1 MNYVEY
7 LEKEQPIAYKIFY
20 NALKNNKVFHAY
32 LLSGQAGT
40 PLLEISKF
48 LAKSLI
54 CKNRNP
60 FACDSCSNCSRINN
74 EVYGDLIII
83 DGKKEPIKKEL
94 IHKIEEEFSKTSL
107 EKSGIKIYI
116 INLIENMTLDSVSV
130 LLKFLEEP
138 TENTYAFLT
147 TENEFRVLPTILSR
161 TQIVHFNSVDKK
173 LLIEKSLEEGVSAND
188 AELLSNFYND
198 SSTIKEESNSEEF
211 QEIKNLT
218 INIFSYINN
227 KEDLRFYFEN
237 NINKNKDIKQNI
249 RLFFDILIF
258 IFKEAYT
265 YKFENKTIFKS
276 YENIFINLN
285 NQFNNLDSKIIRLMD
300 SRNELNYNINIDLL
314 LINILDTVF

>member
-1 MNYVEY
+1 MNYIEY
-7 LEKEQPIAYKIFY
+7 LEKEQPTAYKIFY

-54 CKNRNP
+54 CKNRDP
-60 FACDSCSNCSRINN
+60 FACDTCSDCLRVDN

-83 DGKKEPIKKEL
+83 DGKKETIKKES
-94 IHKIEEEFSKTSL
+94 IHRIEDEFSKTSL
-107 EKSGIKIYI
+107 EKVGIKIYI

-161 TQIVHFNSVDKK
+161 TQIVHFNSVDKNT
-173 LLIEKSLEEGVSAND
+173 LIKKSIEEGVSEND
-188 AELLSNFYND
+188 AELLSNFFND
-198 SSTIKEESNSEEF
+198 SSSIREEALSEEF
-211 QEIKNLT
+211 QDIKKITLDL
-218 INIFSYINN
+218 FSYINN
-227 KEDLRFYFEN
+227 EDELRFYFEN
-237 NINKNKDIKQNI
+237 NVTKNKDIKQNI

-265 YKFENKTIFKS
+265 YKFDRKTVFNSFEK
-276 YENIFINLN
+276 IFINLN
-285 NQFNNLDSKIIRLMD
+285 KKYSNLDTKIIRLMD
-300 SRNELNYNINIDLL
+300 CRNELNYNINTDLL
-314 LINILDTVF
+314 LINVLDTVF